1 MKSSC
6 CKAKQ
11 QNKCC
16 FFFVFSFLGTAPQA
30 SYCCCSDCHEKLMN
44 SCCNRIP
51 AASSVATGCL
61 TYLLTYLQQLSKF
74 ITKTQP
80 QQKTTT
86 TTTTTKIP
94 QKIHTKNSQKP

>member
-16 FFFVFSFLGTAPQA
+16 FFCFFPSWVQHHKLLTAG
-30 SYCCCSDCHEKLMN
+30 CSDCHEKLMN

-51 AASSVATGCL
+51 AASSVATGYL
-61 TYLLTYLQQLSKF
+61 TYLLTYNSLSKF

-80 QQKTTT
+80 QQKTT